1 MNRRDFIKTGAL
13 AAAAAMTPD
22 SLFAANPEEI
32 KAVLLHLGHNMWC
45 EWLPQDLQG
54 TLDLGKSKPDAEL
67 RCKDEIWRDLTDYA
81 AAKKLNMVMI
91 DVGEGLVF
99 PSHPELAIKGSW
111 SPDKL
116 RAEVRRLKAM
126 GLEPI
131 PKLNFSAT
139 HDGWLKDYHRML
151 TTPAY
156 YAMQR
161 EVIRDVWEVFEHPRF
176 FHLGFDEEAAG
187 WIGKRNYFVIRQGE
201 LWWHDMLYA
210 VKCVEDLG
218 CRAWIWSDYGW
229 HHPDFLT
236 RCPKSVL
243 LSDWYYDECLGGFDI
258 NNYVAKNNGHKERL
272 QQFHDL
278 EKAGFEQVPC
288 GTNWI
293 GGARRAKNIGAD
305 DVIGKLVKL
314 GREVIAPERLK
325 GFMMAPWAA
334 CDTEDNR
341 ALNRRGIDLF
351 ADALAGVI
359 HEPGPCTPRS

>member
-176 FHLGFDEEAAG
+176 FHLGYDEEAAG

-293 GGARRAKNIGAD
+293 GHARRAKNIGAE

-314 GREVIAPERLK
+314 GREAIAPERLK
-325 GFMMAPWAA
+325 GFLMAPWAA
-334 CDTEDNR
+334 CDTEANR

-359 HEPGPCTPRS
+359 HEPGPCTTKG

>member
-1 MNRRDFIKTGAL
+1 
-13 AAAAAMTPD
+13 
-22 SLFAANPEEI
+22 
-32 KAVLLHLGHNMWC
+32 
-45 EWLPQDLQG
+45 
-54 TLDLGKSKPDAEL
+54 
-67 RCKDEIWRDLTDYA
+67 
-81 AAKKLNMVMI
+81 
-91 DVGEGLVF
+91 
-99 PSHPELAIKGSW
+99 
-111 SPDKL
+111 
-116 RAEVRRLKAM
+116 
-126 GLEPI
+126 
-131 PKLNFSAT
+131 
-139 HDGWLKDYHRML
+139 
-151 TTPAY
+151 
-156 YAMQR
+156 
-161 EVIRDVWEVFEHPRF
+161 
-176 FHLGFDEEAAG
+176 G

-325 GFMMAPWAA
+325 GFLMAPWAA
-334 CDTEDNR
+334 CDTPVNQEV
-341 ALNRRGIDLF
+341 NRRGIDLF

-359 HEPGPCTPRS
+359 HEPGPYIPRT